1 MKKHLITI
9 LLTALIAGASLFA
22 QATTVATISG
32 TVTDASGSSVPAAE
46 VRVTAATETGIV
58 RTVRSGD
65 SGDYAIPNLPV
76 GSYQLQDSKEGFSTY
91 IQSSIVL
98 RVNASPVIDPILKT
112 GSVSEQIEVTAD
124 AAMVKTR
131 DASVGQVID
140 RQRISELPL
149 NGRQATQLVTLRSAH
164 SAVRTQT
171 RILNNRE
178 S

>member
-46 VRVTAATETGIV
+46 VRVTATETGIV

-98 RVNASPVIDPILKT
+98 RVNARPVIDHVLKT

-124 AAMVKTR
+124 AAMVETR